1 MKSKIFLPQLM
12 WHLAELDEDD
22 VYTDYGAWDDS
33 TESFESDEQYKI
45 ISNESSGH
53 GRWNE
58 KFDLV
63 FLDMNANKY
72 YHCTYERGLT
82 EDRPYRPFQDETDGV
97 KCYEVSVTREE
108 VITYRTL
115 WKYL

>member
-33 TESFESDEQYKI
+33 TETVGPDVKYKI
-45 ISNESSGH
+45 ICNESKGH
-53 GRWNE
+53 RRFTE
-58 KFDLV
+58 EFDLV
-63 FLDMNANKY
+63 FLDINENKY

-82 EDRPYRPFQDETDGV
+82 EYRPQRPFEYETDGV
-97 KCYEVSVTREE
+97 KCNEVSVTREE
-108 VITYRTL
+108 IITYRTL
-115 WKYL
+115 WKYV